1 MQVGKVAKRAKEG
14 KTREEWEEEVD
25 DKVAM
30 LSQVSDRIDQVLD
43 H

>member
-1 MQVGKVAKRAKEG
+1 MQVGEVAERAKEG
-14 KTREEWEEEVD
+14 KRREESEEVD
-25 DKVAM
+25 GKVAM